1 MSIIKEI
8 YDVAK
13 DGAALTAKAIA
24 IKRTLLTE
32 LKLNRK
38 CLLDIEKE
46 AKVDDQRRIEIIKML
61 DTIELAAAVKYE
73 IPYTAIS
80 RKKVTHELVLE
91 FKIKRLLDANIEKVI
106 EDLYLMISYLKKD
119 FNNENIHLNL
129 RILNIYKYNRVLMEL
144 LK

>member
-24 IKRTLLTE
+24 IKRALLTE

-46 AKVDDQRRIEIIKML
+46 AKIDDKRRIEIIKML

-119 FNNENIHLNL
+119 FNNKKIHLNL